1 MSIRKQV
8 TICLAVLAAVVQLPV
23 QATTRYSP
31 FYAGEV
37 LDQGDAIRSG
47 DGCTELR
54 FTYDGNYYNRL
65 EFRSVSDNPACGY
78 SNWDSYNDFE
88 WGGRGHGIHQGQ
100 LEPRG
105 YRAARAVMQGD
116 GNFVVYDL
124 EQNPVAPPWATH
136 TDGNGGAYLSVQGDG
151 NLVVYSASNAVLW
164 SLF

>member
-1 MSIRKQV
+1 MSIRKQQ
-8 TICLAVLAAVVQLPV
+8 TICLAVLAVVLQLHL

-31 FYAGEV
+31 FYAG
-37 LDQGDAIRSG
+37 DAINQGDSIRSG
-47 DGCTELR
+47 NECTELR
-54 FTYDGNYYNRL
+54 FSFDGSFYNRL
-65 EFRSVSDNPACGY
+65 EFRSISGNPGCGY

-88 WGGRGHGIHQGQ
+88 WQGRGNGIHQGQ

-105 YRAARAVMQGD
+105 YRAARAVMQDD

-124 EQNPVAPPWATH
+124 EQNPPAPLWATH
-136 TDGNGGAYLSVQGDG
+136 TDGNGGAYLSVQDDG